1 MSLQKQVLCFVY
13 ILKLINRSLSALV
26 KVWNPLALQRR
37 MTENER
43 SGLVFSSLGL
53 KLYGEENGRFSCL
66 PPQVPLGSSPLTSVQ
81 GSRHPGSSPRS
92 SQKTRSGLGNGNA
105 AEGHRKG
112 IESWGESP
120 RTPLS
125 LPSALPGGKSND
137 VPGDKGRPEWRDS
150 GDERRAQTVLPRKLI
165 LALKAQ
171 EVHTVIEVCIEGLR
185 RLSHR
190 GDGVTVSSRE
200 LKEWR
205 NEYGTF
211 SVLWPQGKAPP
222 RRIPKGKEGSF
233 FFSFGHTAQPVGSKF
248 PNQGLNPHPWQCGVL
263 TTGLPRNFRE
273 VLFKTE
279 MNPDLSPVVS
289 YSCNWGSGS
298 SAHGA
303 SILMVLEIPHTL

>member
-81 GSRHPGSSPRS
+81 GSRRPGSSPRS
-92 SQKTRSGLGNGNA
+92 SQKIRSGLGNGNA

-137 VPGDKGRPEWRDS
+137 VPGDEGRPEWRETDS
-150 GDERRAQTVLPRKLI
+150 FLLKNLFSCQLCCQKWSPRTTRDCLNVANK
-165 LALKAQ
+165 KSQ
-171 EVHTVIEVCIEGLR
+171 FPDRVCGY
-185 RLSHR
+185 
-190 GDGVTVSSRE
+190 
-200 LKEWR
+200 KKC
-205 NEYGTF
+205 
-211 SVLWPQGKAPP
+211 LWDKH
-222 RRIPKGKEGSF
+222 SWLF
-233 FFSFGHTAQPVGSKF
+233 HSLLPVGNGG
-248 PNQGLNPHPWQCGVL
+248 PRAVWRAGCVQGMSWVL
-263 TTGLPRNFRE
+263 I
-273 VLFKTE
+273 
-279 MNPDLSPVVS
+279 
-289 YSCNWGSGS
+289 SGW
-298 SAHGA
+298 H
-303 SILMVLEIPHTL
+303 L